1 MGTIARHL
9 TEQAM
14 GTTTDFDKLEE
25 AKKEIRRFM
34 RFDPQINMGHILQ
47 IAVLIFG
54 IFAAYNNLDKRQE
67 IMDQKVRLLES
78 ESEKKSAMWTKAL
91 DDLRDDMK
99 ESSRKIDDLNVMV
112 RTRIAVGERGNGR

>member
-1 MGTIARHL
+1 
-9 TEQAM
+9 M
-14 GTTTDFDKLEE
+14 GTTTDFDQLEQ
-25 AKKEIRRFM
+25 AKKELRRFM

-47 IAVLIFG
+47 IVVLIFG

-67 IMDQKVRLLES
+67 IMDQKVKLLES

-99 ESSRKIDDLNVMV
+99 DSSRKIDELNVMV
-112 RTRIAVGERGNGR
+112 RTRIAVTDQTERGRR